1 MPNEMIQ
8 KANTLVPSDDSV
20 VRYAVL
26 LDYYGDLLSVQGLR
40 LMHLYY
46 HEDLSLAEVSAME
59 GLSRQAVSGQLQ
71 KQRRL
76 LEDVDARLNLIAKD
90 QAHAV
95 QIDKTLAAL
104 AAGNEA
110 EAVSLLQ
117 TMRQTLVEE

>member
-1 MPNEMIQ
+1 
-8 KANTLVPSDDSV
+8 
-20 VRYAVL
+20 
-26 LDYYGDLLSVQGLR
+26 
-40 LMHLYY
+40 MHLYY

-90 QAHAV
+90 RAHAV

-117 TMRQTLVEE
+117 AMRQTLVEE

>member
-90 QAHAV
+90 RAHAV

-117 TMRQTLVEE
+117 AMRQTLVEE